1 MNLPGPTEDNAWS
14 SRRSAREIGGG
25 EALIAGLARRR
36 CERGSRLAL
45 ASEGLAV
52 NVENSTMA

>member
-1 MNLPGPTEDNAWS
+1 MELPS
-14 SRRSAREIGGG
+14 KCREIGGG